1 MTIVPIASGK
11 GGVGK
16 SLLAANLGILLAKAG
31 HRVVLADLDFG
42 GSNLHLLLGVSGTAD
57 GIGTF
62 LNDSK
67 RDFAEVIHQTDYKN
81 LSFIPGENEIPGL
94 ANLTSGQKRKLIW
107 RLRGLEGDFLILD
120 LGAGTSFNVMDFFLL
135 SGTGL
140 VVTTPTPTALVNAY
154 LCIKNALFRLLTSTI
169 KRGSRADDV
178 FKELAKDTGQMQRSF
193 LPDIVARIAAVDPE
207 TVDRY
212 RESAAH
218 FRPRIV
224 MNMLDDPKD
233 AEKVTKLRSSCRH
246 YLGIDI
252 EHFGVLY
259 RDELQ
264 DVSLQ
269 SRLPIVLYK
278 PQSVLAQGLRRI
290 RDKIGELATSNDA
303 GLEWLDPDESYVEA
317 VADAESDFE
326 SKSDY
331 VQELLHSGA
340 LSEGDLLETVK
351 SQQIEINHLR
361 KQNDLLR
368 TKLVRASRQGFKI

>member
-1 MTIVPIASGK
+1 MTVVPIASGK

-16 SLLAANLGILLAKAG
+16 SLVAANLGILLAKAG
-31 HRVVLADLDFG
+31 YHVTLADLDFG

-57 GIGTF
+57 GVGAF
-62 LNDSK
+62 LNDSN
-67 RDFAEVIHQTDYKN
+67 RDFASVVHKTDYKN
-81 LSFIPGENEIPGL
+81 LAFIPGDNEIPGL
-94 ANLTSGQKRKLIW
+94 ANLTSGQKRKLIS
-107 RLRGLEGDFLILD
+107 RLRALEGDFLILD

-169 KRGSRADDV
+169 KRGTRADEV
-178 FKELAKDTGQMQRSF
+178 FRELAKDTGKMQRTF
-193 LPDIVARIAAVDPE
+193 LPDIVAQIAAVDPE

-212 RESAAH
+212 RDAAAH

-233 AEKVTKLRSSCRH
+233 AEKVAKLRSSCRH

-252 EHFGVLY
+252 EHFGILY
-259 RDELQ
+259 RDEFQ
-264 DVSLQ
+264 NVSLQ

-278 PQSVLAQGLRRI
+278 PGSVLSQGLSRI
-290 RDKIGELATSNDA
+290 SEKIGELARSNDA

-317 VADAESDFE
+317 VADAENDFE
-326 SKSDY
+326 IKSDY
-331 VQELLHSGA
+331 VHELLHSGT
-340 LSEGDLLETVK
+340 LTEGDLLETVK
-351 SQQIEINHLR
+351 SQQLEINHLR
-361 KQNDLLR
+361 KQNDLMR